1 MRSSF
6 SAMVLAF
13 AILVP
18 TLARAQASE
27 NASENASDP
36 APDRLLTGF
45 AALDRPVGMAEG
57 GVGVLT
63 LPAAEVCVERS
74 TGCKQGD
81 VSFAVEAWQLYR
93 PKLRWAFGAGLLL
106 GLIPTATPPR
116 QDQEPPGVERDHTRS
131 YMTVEGMVRYYPY
144 VGEHLEVW
152 VGAIGGL
159 VVVSDR
165 FTVSGDLDE
174 RALAGSRGVTI
185 RTEGGS
191 LGAGVGFAYELTRR
205 WAFVGNLRYA
215 EWFLPRVPAKDPL
228 GTEASLAGRN
238 AVFSLAF
245 GIAYRV
251 DL

>member
-1 MRSSF
+1 MRASF
-6 SAMVLAF
+6 SAVVLAIALLF
-13 AILVP
+13 PSV
-18 TLARAQASE
+18 ARAQSSKNTSE
-27 NASENASDP
+27 P
-36 APDRLLTGF
+36 APNRLLTGF
-45 AALDRPVGMAEG
+45 AALDRPIGMAEG

-74 TGCKQGD
+74 TGCKKGD

-93 PKLRWAFGAGLLL
+93 PRLRWAFGAGLLL

-144 VGEHLEVW
+144 VGERLELW
-152 VGAIGGL
+152 VGIIGGL

-174 RALAGSRGVTI
+174 RAFAGPRGVTI

-191 LGAGVGFAYELTRR
+191 LGAGAGFAYELTRR

-215 EWFLPRVPAKDPL
+215 EWFLPQEPATDPL

-238 AVFSLAF
+238 AVFSLAL
-245 GIAYRV
+245 GMAYRV

>member
-1 MRSSF
+1 MK
-6 SAMVLAF
+6 ALPP
-13 AILVP
+13 AIATIVAACAVALP
-18 TLARAQASE
+18 ARAQNTSNLSE
-27 NASENASDP
+27 PS
-36 APDRLLTGF
+36 PDHALRGF

-74 TGCKQGD
+74 TGCNEGD

-93 PKLRWAFGAGLLL
+93 PRLRWAFGAGLLL

-131 YMTVEGMVRYYPY
+131 YMTVEGMARYYPY
-144 VGEHLEVW
+144 VGERLELW
-152 VGAIGGL
+152 IGLAGGL
-159 VVVSDR
+159 VIVSDR

-174 RALAGSRGVTI
+174 RAFAGPRGVTI

-191 LGAGVGFAYELTRR
+191 IGAALGFAYELSRR
-205 WAFVGNLRYA
+205 WAFVGNLRYS
-215 EWFLPRVPAKDPL
+215 EWFLPEEPATDPL

-238 AVFSLAF
+238 AVFSLAL
-245 GIAYRV
+245 GVAYRV

>member
-1 MRSSF
+1 MRRYTAAATLTCLS
-6 SAMVLAF
+6 L
-13 AILVP
+13 LVSLP
-18 TLARAQASE
+18 ARAQSAPSGSE
-27 NASENASDP
+27 PS
-36 APDRLLTGF
+36 PDRSLTGF

-74 TGCKQGD
+74 TGCNQGD

-93 PKLRWAFGAGLLL
+93 PRLRWAFGAGLLL

-131 YMTVEGMVRYYPY
+131 YMTVEGMARYYPY
-144 VGEHLEVW
+144 VGERVELW
-152 VGAIGGL
+152 VGLAGGL
-159 VVVSDR
+159 VIVSDR

-174 RALAGSRGVTI
+174 RAFAGPRGVTI

-191 LGAGVGFAYELTRR
+191 IGVALGFAYELTRR

-215 EWFLPRVPAKDPL
+215 EWFLPEEPATDPL

-238 AVFSLAF
+238 AVFSLAL
-245 GIAYRV
+245 GVSYRV

>member
-1 MRSSF
+1 MTKPF
-6 SAMVLAF
+6 VLPA
-13 AILVP
+13 ALLLACTVS
-18 TLARAQASE
+18 LAARAEGAPSGSE
-27 NASENASDP
+27 PS
-36 APDRLLTGF
+36 PDRSLTGF

-74 TGCKQGD
+74 TGCNEGD

-93 PKLRWAFGAGLLL
+93 PSLRWAFGAGLLL

-131 YMTVEGMVRYYPY
+131 YMTVEGMARYYPY
-144 VGEHLEVW
+144 VGERVELW
-152 VGAIGGL
+152 VGLAGGL
-159 VVVSDR
+159 VIVSDR
-165 FTVSGDLDE
+165 FTVSGDEDE
-174 RALAGSRGVTI
+174 RAYAGARGVTI

-191 LGAGVGFAYELTRR
+191 LGAALGFAYELSRR
-205 WAFVGNLRYA
+205 WAFVGNLRYS
-215 EWFLPRVPAKDPL
+215 EWFLPDEPATDPL

-238 AVFSLAF
+238 AVFSLAL
-245 GIAYRV
+245 GVSYRV